1 MCEAIRKMVAKGRKE
16 GIEKGRKEGIKQS
29 KHDIVVNALH
39 MKLSFET
46 IQKLTGLSL
55 ESIRSIAQ
63 SIAMP

>member
-16 GIEKGRKEGIKQS
+16 GIDEGIKEGIKQS